1 MSVPVSMSFLAPPA
15 GPKDPTPPSP
25 DAPKPP
31 GRLSPRSRKLLAVAV
46 VSTLVAVGIWALI
59 PDPTPAW
66 DGGRWGPDTVLDT
79 GGREFWAPLVAEFQ
93 GMLYLVNPVLSS
105 GNFTEHGIEPGA
117 RYDVLFRTFDGT
129 RLTPSRNVSDFM
141 DQSSEAASGI
151 LVFDERLFVVT
162 TRLSPDATGW
172 TSSSIELYS
181 FNGASWTQHPPVRA
195 LTPGSGAPAYAALVE
210 FEGQLWAAW
219 QEPED
224 TGNGAFHARAF
235 SNGIWADPVPVA
247 LAGVQP
253 QALHFLARPDGIW
266 VSWFSNGTIAA
277 ANQGIYLGR
286 FNGSA
291 VDLDSRLSSGD
302 TPAQQPHSLS
312 AFGPSIAVFWQA
324 GRDIL
329 STFVTD
335 GVSSA
340 PLRVTKGH
348 WPSTVVYKDRLYLTL
363 VVGIAFPSGMTEWA
377 VQAFDGTQWGPPFV
391 WKTSRYT
398 FELPGPFT
406 FQGKLYEHWIDGS
419 PGAWVAHLRAYER

>member
-1 MSVPVSMSFLAPPA
+1 MSISDSPLPLSLPTASKELEAPPPGVA
-15 GPKDPTPPSP
+15 T
-25 DAPKPP
+25 PP
-31 GRLSPRSRKLLAVAV
+31 GRLSARSRKLLAVAV
-46 VSTLVAVGIWALI
+46 VFTLVVVGIWTLV

-66 DGGRWGPDTVLDT
+66 DGGRWGPDTVLNT
-79 GGREFWAPLVAEFQ
+79 GGREFWAPLVAEYQ
-93 GMLYLVNPVLSS
+93 GVLYMVNPVLSS

-151 LVFDERLFVVT
+151 LVFDGRLFVVT

-181 FNGASWTQHPPVRA
+181 FDGSSWTQHPSVRSV
-195 LTPGSGAPAYAALVE
+195 TPGSGAPAYAALVD
-210 FEGQLWAAW
+210 FQGQLWAAW
-219 QEPED
+219 QEFED
-224 TGNGAFHARAF
+224 SGNGVFHARAF
-235 SNGIWADPVPVA
+235 SNGTWGAPLLVA

-253 QALHFLARPDGIW
+253 QALHFLAQPDGIW

-291 VDLDSRLSSGD
+291 VDRVSRLSSGE
-302 TPAQQPHSLS
+302 TAAEQQHSLS

-324 GRDIL
+324 GGDIF
-329 STFVTD
+329 STFVAD
-335 GVSSA
+335 GVPSA
-340 PLRVTKGH
+340 PQRVTKGY
-348 WPSTVVYKDRLYLTL
+348 WPSAVVYNGRLYLTL

-377 VQAFDGTQWGPPFV
+377 IQAFDGTQWGPPFV
-391 WKTSRYT
+391 WKTSRYS
-398 FELPGPFT
+398 FEPPGPFV
-406 FQGKLYEHWIDGS
+406 FQGKLYEHWIDGT